1 MVITSLD
8 RKNEEDYSQYIV
20 SNKGYTVYSHTEII
34 TTYCL
39 QEITDIRDIL
49 MTNLFIFIFQVIY
62 SNPNQTDEHSN

>member
-39 QEITDIRDIL
+39 QEITDIRDIF
-49 MTNLFIFIFQVIY
+49 MSNEFVFIFQVIY
-62 SNPNQTDEHSN
+62 ITILIK

>member
-39 QEITDIRDIL
+39 QEITEKHKSK
-49 MTNLFIFIFQVIY
+49 FI
-62 SNPNQTDEHSN
+62 